1 MGLIDHVQIALAFKY
16 LSHIDL
22 TCKNDFEIIHFSREH
37 PRWQLAVQK
46 NKKIDCQW
54 IYSKCKMSNFTGN
67 YFTIEWFDSH
77 LSSKR
82 SKGPQGWHM
91 ATNSSK
97 MLEWLSCCIYCRPH
111 FIYGPIFAVIYPN
124 LFHDGWCK
132 FARRTRDFL
141 RKCSACVCRLQK
153 FSILGKLVFSLWKQH
168 AVINGF
174 VPVFY
179 SFA

>member
-1 MGLIDHVQIALAFKY
+1 MRGSWSAFMLSWSRLWLTDHVQIVLAFKY

-67 YFTIEWFDSH
+67 YITIEWFDSH

-82 SKGPQGWHM
+82 SIGPQGWHM

-111 FIYGPIFAVIYPN
+111 FIYGRIFAVIYPN
-124 LFHDGWCK
+124 LLWLMQVCK
-132 FARRTRDFL
+132 THERFL
-141 RKCSACVCRLQK
+141 A
-153 FSILGKLVFSLWKQH
+153 
-168 AVINGF
+168 
-174 VPVFY
+174 
-179 SFA
+179 